1 MSVKE
6 NVMKDIKGEFMN
18 PVNENKAKDSPV
30 PNTVNIKVGH
40 SFYNDPEELIINC
53 DKIVIKKDEGEGRGI
68 TVTLDGN
75 MDYTTI
81 KKIII
86 NGVTYERVRERDDRD
101 DPFLQYFG
109 L

>member
-1 MSVKE
+1 MSRE
-6 NVMKDIKGEFMN
+6 Y
-18 PVNENKAKDSPV
+18 PLNESNSKDSPV

-53 DKIVIKKDEGEGRGI
+53 DKIVIKKDEGEGRVI

-86 NGVTYERVRERDDRD
+86 NGVTYEKGNKSDDID
-101 DPFLQYFG
+101 
-109 L
+109 

>member
-1 MSVKE
+1 MSQE
-6 NVMKDIKGEFMN
+6 Y
-18 PVNENKAKDSPV
+18 PLNESNLKDSSV
-30 PNTVNIKVGH
+30 PNIVDIRVGH

-53 DKIVIKKDEGEGRGI
+53 DKIIIKKDKDERF

-86 NGVTYERVRERDDRD
+86 NGVTYEKGNKSDDID
-101 DPFLQYFG
+101 
-109 L
+109 

>member
-1 MSVKE
+1 MSRE
-6 NVMKDIKGEFMN
+6 Y
-18 PVNENKAKDSPV
+18 PLNENNPKDSLV

-40 SFYNDPEELIINC
+40 SFYNDSKELIINC
-53 DKIVIKKDEGEGRGI
+53 DKIVIKKDEGEGRVI

-86 NGVTYERVRERDDRD
+86 NGVAYERVKKRDDRD
-101 DPFLQYFG
+101 DPFLKYE
-109 L
+109 LRL